1 MIGTKIK
8 TMPASP
14 ASPLAVTNPNVAH
27 RSGCDM
33 GSVWCGH
40 VTRVSVGIART
51 S

>member
-14 ASPLAVTNPNVAH
+14 ASPLARTNVAH

-33 GSVWCGH
+33 GSVWRGH